1 MTGGSPGNLE
11 RMIVYGTLEYHSSL
25 HELLGQETIGGGWRK
40 VEWQK
45 PSVLE
50 FVGLEEKKV

>member
-1 MTGGSPGNLE
+1 
-11 RMIVYGTLEYHSSL
+11 MIVYGALEYHSSL
-25 HELLGQETIGGGWRK
+25 HGLLGQETIGGGRRE

-50 FVGLEEKKV
+50 FVGLKEKKV

>member
-1 MTGGSPGNLE
+1 
-11 RMIVYGTLEYHSSL
+11 MIVYGTLEYHSSL